1 MSQPNTRKQLRRL
14 SRVENLLAAILIL
27 SKLYLIQ
34 SSLMYSIVYRVMVV
48 ATIMTLGLVRR
59 LRARTSEQAQV
70 AALFQMPNNIIGL
83 NNEKLISAN
92 DKLFVRR
99 AIFV

>member
-1 MSQPNTRKQLRRL
+1 M
-14 SRVENLLAAILIL
+14 
-27 SKLYLIQ
+27 
-34 SSLMYSIVYRVMVV
+34 V
-48 ATIMTLGLVRR
+48 ATIMTLGLA
-59 LRARTSEQAQV
+59 RASAGVQSI
-70 AALFQMPNNIIGL
+70 AALFQMPKNIIGL

>member
-1 MSQPNTRKQLRRL
+1 
-14 SRVENLLAAILIL
+14 
-27 SKLYLIQ
+27 
-34 SSLMYSIVYRVMVV
+34 
-48 ATIMTLGLVRR
+48 MTLGLAW
-59 LRARTSEQAQV
+59 LDACEQVQV